1 MIQTKIDLKIRKVN
15 IKMEES
21 LNSLIKIIDSQA
33 QKDTKELIRT
43 KIYKEIDELR
53 KNDEFSKRFE
63 MEEIKFFKRNLGV
76 LIDEDKNL
84 NKLVYIYE
92 YLNDFSNTND
102 YLKDL
107 LNKE

>member
-1 MIQTKIDLKIRKVN
+1 
-15 IKMEES
+15 MEES

-43 KIYKEIDELR
+43 KIYKELDKLLKKDCR
-53 KNDEFSKRFE
+53 FSKRFE

-84 NKLVYIYE
+84 N
-92 YLNDFSNTND
+92 
-102 YLKDL
+102 
-107 LNKE
+107 

>member
-1 MIQTKIDLKIRKVN
+1 
-15 IKMEES
+15 MEES

-84 NKLVYIYE
+84 N
-92 YLNDFSNTND
+92 
-102 YLKDL
+102 
-107 LNKE
+107 